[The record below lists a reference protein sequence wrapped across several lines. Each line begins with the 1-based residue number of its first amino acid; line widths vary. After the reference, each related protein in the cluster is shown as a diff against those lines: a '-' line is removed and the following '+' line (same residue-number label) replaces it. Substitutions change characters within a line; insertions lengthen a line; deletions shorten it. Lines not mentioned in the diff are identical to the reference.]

1 MTCLIDLTHWLL
13 TDAEVI
19 LQVYSSNSFLEL
31 TSWKLELIL
40 NVCHGTSLM
49 MYQNWFSVPWYW
61 SRHPGVIRCQHQET
75 LHWRHN
81 GRDCVPNYQPHDCL
95 HQRKHQSFASL
106 AFVWG
111 IYRGPV
117 NSPHKWPATRYM
129 FPFDD
134 VIVKLK
140 RWCLNKM
147 SADLQSAWKKC
158 KYLIP
163 ILLTLLSLLFLF
175 IWLGFVVV
183 FIIIFFIFVLLVCFV
198 LFLFC
203 FCLGGGGGGGGGGGH
218 GSN

>member
-1 MTCLIDLTHWLL
+1 
-13 TDAEVI
+13 
-19 LQVYSSNSFLEL
+19 
-31 TSWKLELIL
+31 
-40 NVCHGTSLM
+40 

-111 IYRGPV
+111 IYREPV

-140 RWCLNKM
+140 RWCLNKI

-198 LFLFC
+198 LFWFC
-203 FCLGGGGGGGGGGGH
+203 FCLFGGGGGFMGPIKKF
-218 GSN
+218 SNSWAWLPDGKKNSRINRDQVLWYIFAAPDLNE